1 MLALFIVAALVAIG
15 EGLWVRYLL
24 RRVASLKAA
33 EIINK
38 QLARE
43 IGRKYSMKK
52 ALRLLHSAEIQ
63 IRQTRR
69 AAEV

>member
-1 MLALFIVAALVAIG
+1 MTTIVILLALAAIG
-15 EGLWVRYLL
+15 EGVWLRFML

-38 QLARE
+38 QLAHE

-63 IRQTRR
+63 IRQDRR